1 MTDQA
6 VQVIITVVI
15 GQEKREL
22 HKDIPEA
29 DLESAIKDLS
39 QEVGQ
44 AIFSSVLQIL
54 DDQMQKKIPKS
65 WKNVG
70 RAPRKVTFENGYSIY
85 RRRIYRDEHGH
96 IWKPLDLLLGW
107 KLMHETAA
115 GYKKW
120 VVYWPAGAVIAT
132 LQRC

>member
-1 MTDQA
+1 MTNQA

-15 GQEKREL
+15 GQKREL

-54 DDQMQKKIPKS
+54 DDQMQRRYLRA
-65 WKNVG
+65 G
-70 RAPRKVTFENGYSIY
+70 RMLG
-85 RRRIYRDEHGH
+85 EH
-96 IWKPLDLLLGW
+96 LG
-107 KLMHETAA
+107 
-115 GYKKW
+115 
-120 VVYWPAGAVIAT
+120 
-132 LQRC
+132 R